1 MNNRNKYYSRT
12 QIWTLADSKGHS
24 GSYQKQL
31 GKTNLISKF

>member
-1 MNNRNKYYSRT
+1 MNSINKYYRRT
-12 QIWTLADSKGHS
+12 QIWPLADSKEHS